1 MARPLST
8 RASIL
13 GSSKRQDD
21 LLREVGNAAAD
32 TKGHWHTM
40 QTGSARIDHHFEART
55 QSRAG
60 RVRRG
65 AGNRIGAPCAIEE
78 YECSR
83 PSRNQDKSTP
93 RFHGRRIYG
102 VVADGIVAGGGVAFM
117 AVTRSSARRTWFFV
131 VAPTA

>member
-1 MARPLST
+1 MARPFST

-13 GSSKRQDD
+13 GSSERQNN
-21 LLREVGNAAAD
+21 LLGQVGHAAAD
-32 TKGHWHTM
+32 NKGHRHTM

-60 RVRRG
+60 RLRRG

-78 YECSR
+78 YKCSR

-93 RFHGRRIYG
+93 RSHGRRIYG
-102 VVADGIVAGGGVAFM
+102 VVAGAGVAFM
-117 AVTRSSARRTWFFV
+117 AVTRSSARRSWFFV